1 MTLFHKFDEKNPLHH
16 ALCNYSITP
25 FCGMVPLH
33 ENLALLR
40 TCSFY
45 KYQEGESLKVKEK
58 QNPNR
63 DW

>member
-1 MTLFHKFDEKNPLHH
+1 MKKNPLHH
-16 ALCNYSITP
+16 ALCNHSITP
-25 FCGMVPLH
+25 FCGMAPLH
-33 ENLALLR
+33 ENLALLT

-58 QNPNR
+58 QNPNQ